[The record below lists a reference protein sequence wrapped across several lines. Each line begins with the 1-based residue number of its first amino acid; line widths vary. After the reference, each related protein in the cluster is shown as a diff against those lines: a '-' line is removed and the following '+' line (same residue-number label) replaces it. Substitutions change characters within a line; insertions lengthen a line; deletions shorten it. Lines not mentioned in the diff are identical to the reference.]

1 MDKSKKLIWID
12 KILIF
17 VFLSII
23 LTLYHFCNVY
33 IMNLSN
39 VIITIDIPVL
49 ITLSII
55 YFIATFNYDYY
66 NDKTTLKEYQ
76 IYKLIFAFVITLN
89 SILLFNYSANHK
101 DANSVIIF
109 TIIYFALILFI
120 HIIKFS
126 PILNELRIK
135 ASAKNIKKEQFNKL
149 NLK

>member
-23 LTLYHFCNVY
+23 LTLYYFCNVY
-33 IMNLSN
+33 IINLSN
-39 VIITIDIPVL
+39 VVITIDIPVL

-55 YFIATFNYDYY
+55 YFIATFNCDYY
-66 NDKTTLKEYQ
+66 DDKITLKEYQ
-76 IYKLIFAFVITLN
+76 IYKIIFAFVIVLN

-101 DANSVIIF
+101 DAYSVIIF

-126 PILNELRIK
+126 PILNKLRIK
-135 ASAKNIKKEQFNKL
+135 ANDKNIRKEQFNKL
-149 NLK
+149 N